1 MDDALL
7 KPLDRLPLKH
17 RLYVLGIIT
26 HKGDK
31 TKAARSAGYSPKT
44 CMEQGQQLY
53 RKLQA
58 YIEPLTRG
66 VVKAYALNAEQVV
79 QGLSL
84 IASSDVR
91 DYLTWGADNTVTL
104 KASSELTPEQA
115 YCIDSVEQHE
125 TQFSKTIKLRL
136 AKKQPAL
143 DSLAQYHNLYRRVP
157 GSKGLVVVFEEGASA
172 GQKAEKAR
180 GARPAPRTVEVT
192 FEEIPNA
199 Q

>member
-1 MDDALL
+1 MDPALL
-7 KPLDRLPLKH
+7 KPLDKLPVKH
-17 RLYVLGIIT
+17 RLFVLGMIT

-31 TKAARSAGYSPKT
+31 TKAARAAGYSPKT

-58 YIEPLTRG
+58 YIEPITQQFVR
-66 VVKAYALNAEQVV
+66 AYALDAQQVV

-84 IASSDVR
+84 IASADIR
-91 DYLTWGADNTVTL
+91 DYLTWDKDNKVVL
-104 KASSELTPEQA
+104 KNSIDLTPEQA

-125 TQFSKTIKLRL
+125 TQFCKSIKLRL

-157 GSKGLVVVFEEGASA
+157 GSKGLVVVFEEGQTAA
-172 GQKAEKAR
+172 AAQKAK
-180 GARPAPRTVEVT
+180 GAKPAPRTVEVT
-192 FEEIPNA
+192 FEEVPGG